1 MPTLSVQTN
10 VPGDN
15 VVITDV
21 MKDLSKVVARVLDRP
36 EEYVMISVKTS
47 IPMCFGGTEA
57 PAAYAE
63 VNAIDR
69 LGPDTN
75 KRLSAAIS
83 EILEAKLTV
92 PPNRCYIKFYDV
104 KAADFGWNGS
114 TFDGLV

>member
-1 MPTLSVQTN
+1 MPTLNVQTN

-21 MKDLSKVVARVLDRP
+21 MKDLSKVMAKVLDRP

-47 IPMCFGGTEA
+47 IPMCFAGTEA

-63 VNAIDR
+63 LISIGG

-75 KRLSAAIS
+75 KKLSAAIS

-92 PPNRCYIKFYDV
+92 PLNRFYIKFYDV
-104 KAADFGWNGS
+104 KRSDFGWNGS
-114 TFDGLV
+114 TF